1 MSLLVRFLRRYATP
15 HIKSY
20 ALGLFFLL
28 ATTGLTVAIPA
39 FVELAVDAISP
50 IGPAGLTA
58 GASGTAATHG
68 DASKAI
74 ALAWAI
80 IGAGLGVMLVRTL
93 SRVLFFNPGRVIE
106 YHMKSDLFRHL
117 TELPRG
123 YYDRVRP
130 GELVSRG
137 TNDAMAVRGLIGF
150 GSLQVFNVALTLLLT
165 IGKMLLTDWHLTLWV
180 LVPLLLAVV
189 VLRRA
194 IRDMFKLTRET
205 QETLGTISSR
215 TLELYSGA
223 TVLQSLNAT
232 AMATERF
239 EEQNAKLLGVAQRL
253 AFVTA
258 WLLPIV
264 DVVGNFCLVLL
275 LFVGGNMV
283 VAGTL
288 SPGELAAF
296 AVLIRIVAGG
306 LNSLGWLVNALQRGW
321 ISLMRVYEVMDAPAR
336 STDDGASPMPA
347 SVSSEDRGHRLDVR
361 DLTFQHAGRPG
372 LNGDPTAHADGHTH
386 RAPAVSH
393 VSFSARPGETIGI
406 FGATGSGKTTLL
418 DLLARVH
425 EPPPNTVFI
434 DGVDVRSLD
443 LKAFRKA
450 TAYVPQEAWLFSQS
464 LRENVALADSP
475 AERDDARV
483 EDAVRGAALS
493 DDLQALPE
501 GLETKVGERGVML
514 SGGQRQ
520 RTALAR
526 AFYKDFEIL
535 LLDDVLSAVDH
546 ATEKRL
552 IDEIYRRR
560 KGATTLIVSHR
571 VSALKHADQIL
582 VMEAGRVI
590 ARGTHDALLGD
601 KDGPYWRAWRLQQA
615 REAEPATIGAA
626 NTDAAKPEAAHG

>member
-1 MSLLVRFLRRYATP
+1 MSLLVRFLRRYAKP

-28 ATTGLTVAIPA
+28 ATTSLTVAIPA

-50 IGPAGLTA
+50 GAAKGQVAGR
-58 GASGTAATHG
+58 G

-74 ALAWAI
+74 GLAWAI
-80 IGAGLGVMLVRTL
+80 IAAGLGVMLVRTL

-117 TELPRG
+117 TELPRA

-130 GELVSRG
+130 GEVVSRG

-150 GSLQVFNVALTLLLT
+150 GSLQVFNVALTLALT
-165 IGKMLLTDWHLTLWV
+165 IGKMLLTDWRLTLWV
-180 LVPLLLAVV
+180 MVPLLVAVV

-223 TVLQSLNAT
+223 TVLQTLNAT
-232 AMATERF
+232 PMATARF
-239 EEQNAKLLGVAQRL
+239 EEQNALLLSVSLRL

-275 LFVGGNMV
+275 LFVGGGMV
-283 VAGTL
+283 VEGTL
-288 SPGELAAF
+288 TPGELAAF

-321 ISLMRVYEVMDAPAR
+321 ISLVRVYEVMDAPAR
-336 STDDGASPMPA
+336 SSDDGAKPMPD
-347 SVSSEDRGHRLDVR
+347 SVSAEDRGHALEVR
-361 DLTFQHAGRPG
+361 DLTFRHPGRPDT
-372 LNGDPTAHADGHTH
+372 NGVVSDHVHVAS
-386 RAPAVSH
+386 AVSH
-393 VSFSARPGETIGI
+393 VSFKARPGETIGI
-406 FGATGSGKTTLL
+406 FGTTGAGKTTLL

-434 DGVDVRSLD
+434 DGVDVRSLE
-443 LKAFRKA
+443 LKAFRQA

-464 LRENVALADSP
+464 LRENVALADT
-475 AERDDARV
+475 AEQRDDARV
-483 EDAVRGAALS
+483 EDAIRGAALS

-582 VMEAGRVI
+582 VMEDGRVV
-590 ARGTHDALLGD
+590 ARGTHDELLAD
-601 KDGPYWRAWRLQQA
+601 TDSSYWRAWRLQQA
-615 REAEPATIGAA
+615 REAEPGVAA
-626 NTDAAKPEAAHG
+626 NNDTAVAAEAANG

>member
-1 MSLLVRFLRRYATP
+1 MTLLARFLRRYATP

-20 ALGLFFLL
+20 AFGLLFLL

-39 FVELAVDAISP
+39 FVELAVDALEP
-50 IGPAGLTA
+50 TTG
-58 GASGTAATHG
+58 HG
-68 DASKAI
+68 DAAKAI
-74 ALAWAI
+74 GLAWAI
-80 IGAGLGVMLVRTL
+80 IGAGIGVMVVRTL

-123 YYDRVRP
+123 YYDRMRP
-130 GELVSRG
+130 GEVVSRG

-165 IGKMLLTDWHLTLWV
+165 IGKMLLTDWRLTLWV
-180 LVPLLLAVV
+180 LVPLIIAVG
-189 VLRRA
+189 VLWRA
-194 IRDMFKLTRET
+194 IREMFKLTRET

-215 TLELYSGA
+215 TLELYGGA
-223 TVLQSLNAT
+223 SVLQSMNAT
-232 AMATERF
+232 GMAIERF
-239 EEQNAKLLGVAQRL
+239 EQQNAALLSVGQRL
-253 AFVTA
+253 AFVIA

-264 DVVGNFCLVLL
+264 DVVANFCLVLL
-275 LFVGGNMV
+275 LFVGGGMV

-288 SPGELAAF
+288 TPGELAAF
-296 AVLIRIVAGG
+296 AVLIRIVGGG
-306 LNSLGWLVNALQRGW
+306 LNSLGWVVNAVQRGW
-321 ISLMRVYEVMDAPAR
+321 ISLVRMYEVMDAPAR
-336 STDDGASPMPA
+336 TSDDGKAAMPA
-347 SVSSEDRGHRLDVR
+347 VPSVDDRGHTLEVR
-361 DLTFQHAGRPG
+361 DLSYKHPPRPDIDT
-372 LNGDPTAHADGHTH
+372 LNE
-386 RAPAVSH
+386 APPALTH
-393 VSFSARPGETIGI
+393 VSFTARPGDTIGI
-406 FGATGSGKTTLL
+406 FGATGAGKTTLL
-418 DLLARVH
+418 DLLARVQ
-425 EPPPNTVFI
+425 EPPPGTVFI

-443 LKAFRKA
+443 LKAFRAA

-464 LRENVALADSP
+464 LRENVALAHAA
-475 AERDDARV
+475 AERDEARV

-493 DDLQALPE
+493 DDLGALPE

-552 IDEIYRRR
+552 IDEIYSRR

-571 VSALKHADQIL
+571 VSCLKHATQIL
-582 VMEAGRVI
+582 VLEDGKVV
-590 ARGTHDALLGD
+590 ARGTHDQLLAD
-601 KDGPYWRAWRLQQA
+601 TDGPYWRAWRLQQA
-615 REAEPATIGAA
+615 REAEPELAVKSGV
-626 NTDAAKPEAAHG
+626 PHG